1 MHGELILASAS
12 PRRSALLDQLGVRH
26 RVAVAAIE
34 ESRIRGESPQAYVQ
48 RIAMDK
54 ATTVLAREG
63 GAVTVLAADTI
74 VVADGIVLG
83 KPRDRRDATDML
95 QRLSGRS
102 HEVMS
107 AVVLLARDLEPAAAL
122 SVSRVTFAPLNPEW
136 IEAYCATGEPMDK
149 AGAYAIQ
156 GLAALRISH
165 LEGSFSGVM
174 GLPLFEAG
182 ELLQAAGFALLPGAG
197 AH

>member
-1 MHGELILASAS
+1 
-12 PRRSALLDQLGVRH
+12 
-26 RVAVAAIE
+26 
-34 ESRIRGESPQAYVQ
+34 
-48 RIAMDK
+48 MDK

-182 ELLQAAGFALLPGAG
+182 ELLQAAGFALLSGAG